1 MDLPSQTTWE
11 SDIFRLSTFDF
22 HHFFEFLDFPF
33 STFGFFFLSPVCP
46 LMKPPRNRTT
56 ISPTD
61 SDSKQPRSFLRIN
74 TVQAS
79 LPKAQ
84 LVSFK
89 LALKTRFARLR
100 CVFSVCELNNY
111 EPNCDQ
117 CNNKPTKTRQDRSN
131 HNYTDDRPH
140 DPASATKTTRSP
152 TKSAIQALEG
162 ITASLPSSLHPLA
175 LHFGNKLISIRSKR
189 ITKENIAKRMAK
201 EANYI
206 PKSAKA
212 TDFKI
217 TLSKGASEDNER
229 VSFLEQ
235 QIQQAKDTYES
246 SLKNVIEECISLETS
261 ALQSQEN
268 ETIYTLLASIAEAIN
283 TLEGLKTDVHQKVI
297 SLIYLDCSFISYT
310 TSTSRDSFIS
320 SYCTHHNLENIPTP
334 TIHPLS
340 ITHASA
346 NERDTELLLHT
357 KSLQRHENNGLQTFR
372 KAIEGIIIAP
382 SVSYEKQ
389 IEENNRDIVLKKLS
403 NDIILGKATE
413 STAMELDAEGGASFE
428 QLQELIKKE
437 CDKRDKHYRSLE
449 NKYNKLQESL
459 QQSQQKNS
467 SPRGQGGA
475 SNKKKTSPSTARKAQ
490 PQRGRSALKPRPKQ
504 QGSRQ
509 PQHQKGKAD
518 DTTNVVSNE
527 HGRSSMRRRRSRSQL
542 KKKISSTDRNK
553 QRLQSATS

>member
-1 MDLPSQTTWE
+1 MNQTATSATTSRQKRVRTDPITTTPMIDLTT
-11 SDIFRLSTFDF
+11 
-22 HHFFEFLDFPF
+22 
-33 STFGFFFLSPVCP
+33 
-46 LMKPPRNRTT
+46 
-56 ISPTD
+56 
-61 SDSKQPRSFLRIN
+61 
-74 TVQAS
+74 
-79 LPKAQ
+79 
-84 LVSFK
+84 
-89 LALKTRFARLR
+89 
-100 CVFSVCELNNY
+100 
-111 EPNCDQ
+111 
-117 CNNKPTKTRQDRSN
+117 
-131 HNYTDDRPH
+131 
-140 DPASATKTTRSP
+140 PASATKTTRSP

-189 ITKENIAKRMAK
+189 ITKENIAKGMAK

-217 TLSKGASEDNER
+217 TLSKGASEDSER

-235 QIQQAKDTYES
+235 QIQQAKDTYKS

-283 TLEGLKTDVHQKVI
+283 TLEGIKTNVHQKVI

-320 SYCTHHNLENIPTP
+320 SYCTHHNLETIPTP

-346 NERDTELLLHT
+346 NERDTVLLLHT

-382 SVSYEKQ
+382 SVRYEKQ
-389 IEENNRDIVLKKLS
+389 IEENNRDIILKKLS
-403 NDIILGKATE
+403 NDIIHGKATE

-475 SNKKKTSPSTARKAQ
+475 SNKKKSSPPTARKAQ
-490 PQRGRSALKPRPKQ
+490 PQRGRSTLKPRPKQ

-518 DTTNVVSNE
+518 DTNNVVSNE

-542 KKKISSTDRNK
+542 KKKTSSIDRNK
-553 QRLQSATS
+553 QRPQSGTS

>member
-1 MDLPSQTTWE
+1 MNQTATSATTSQQKRVRTDPITTTPMLDLTT
-11 SDIFRLSTFDF
+11 
-22 HHFFEFLDFPF
+22 
-33 STFGFFFLSPVCP
+33 
-46 LMKPPRNRTT
+46 
-56 ISPTD
+56 
-61 SDSKQPRSFLRIN
+61 
-74 TVQAS
+74 
-79 LPKAQ
+79 
-84 LVSFK
+84 
-89 LALKTRFARLR
+89 
-100 CVFSVCELNNY
+100 
-111 EPNCDQ
+111 
-117 CNNKPTKTRQDRSN
+117 
-131 HNYTDDRPH
+131 
-140 DPASATKTTRSP
+140 PAPATKTTRPP

-217 TLSKGASEDNER
+217 TLSKGALEDSER

-235 QIQQAKDTYES
+235 QIQQAKDTHES
-246 SLKNVIEECISLETS
+246 SLKNVIAECISLETS

-268 ETIYTLLASIAEAIN
+268 ETIYTLLASIAEAVN
-283 TLEGLKTDVHQKVI
+283 TLEGLKTDVHQKAI

-310 TSTSRDSFIS
+310 TSISRDSSIS
-320 SYCTHHNLENIPTP
+320 SYCNHHNLETIPTP

-382 SVSYEKQ
+382 SVSYKQQ
-389 IEENNRDIVLKKLS
+389 IEENNRDIVLTKLL
-403 NDIILGKATE
+403 NDITLGKATE
-413 STAMELDAEGGASFE
+413 STAMELDAEGGTSFK

-437 CDKRDKHYRSLE
+437 CDKCDKHYRSLE

-459 QQSQQKNS
+459 QQSQQKTH
-467 SPRGQGGA
+467 PRGA
-475 SNKKKTSPSTARKAQ
+475 KAA
-490 PQRGRSALKPRPKQ
+490 PQSKRRHPHPRLEKLI
-504 QGSRQ
+504 RNA
-509 PQHQKGKAD
+509 AD
-518 DTTNVVSNE
+518 PP
-527 HGRSSMRRRRSRSQL
+527 
-542 KKKISSTDRNK
+542 
-553 QRLQSATS
+553 